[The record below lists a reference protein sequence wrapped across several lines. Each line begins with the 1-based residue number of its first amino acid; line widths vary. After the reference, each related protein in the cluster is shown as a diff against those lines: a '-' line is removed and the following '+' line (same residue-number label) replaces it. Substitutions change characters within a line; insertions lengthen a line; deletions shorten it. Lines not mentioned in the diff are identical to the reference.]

1 MTTFEDGFAAAE
13 KAADSVLTALKSYS
27 LLAAQLRKAARDGNI
42 AAVRRTS
49 QQLQNRI
56 GLIQQEVANAAGA
69 WPFAPEAER
78 DYLESQYSE
87 ELKEEAGKKGLQVF
101 DRDGRLI
108 VHPSVVRVMPGDRA
122 VELNRRRT
130 SAIRPSKIMADLEKL
145 QKSPSR
151 SNPQQ
156 TLERLYRTYLGLLA
170 RSDIADRLR
179 LGEVG
184 QVIQLS
190 LIYDMWTGGPGSGR
204 DYSQLDFAR
213 DLYNLETSGVRQVR
227 AGPRVSFPA
236 STGTR
241 NPRATFSFVGPDGE
255 PSCTTAFNSQ
265 DSSNDQFLVDFRVA

>member
-27 LLAAQLRKAARDGNI
+27 LLATQLRKAARDGNI

-56 GLIQQEVANAAGA
+56 GLIQQEVANASDA
-69 WPFAPEAER
+69 WPFDPEAER
-78 DYLESQYSE
+78 DYLERQYAG

-108 VHPSVVRVMPGDRA
+108 AHPSVVRVMPGERA
-122 VELNRRRT
+122 VQINRRQMST
-130 SAIRPSKIMADLEKL
+130 IRPSKVIGVLEDL
-145 QKSPSR
+145 QKRPPR

-156 TLERLYRTYLGLLA
+156 FLESLYAEYLEKTPGTVDQLK
-170 RSDIADRLR
+170 

-184 QVIQLS
+184 QVIQLNR
-190 LIYDMWTGGPGSGR
+190 IYESWTRRPEFR
-204 DYSQLDFAR
+204 REYSRLDFAR
-213 DLYNLETSGVRQVR
+213 DLYALETSDIRQVR

-241 NPRATFSFVGPDGE
+241 GTRGTIYFVGPNGDIVLYYGI
-255 PSCTTAFNSQ
+255 
-265 DSSNDQFLVDFRVA
+265 QFSGAGR

>member
-56 GLIQQEVANAAGA
+56 GLIQQEVANASGA
-69 WPFAPEAER
+69 WPFDPEAER
-78 DYLESQYSE
+78 GYLERQYAE

-108 VHPSVVRVMPGDRA
+108 VHPSVVRVMPGERA
-122 VELNRRRT
+122 VQINRRQMST
-130 SAIRPSKIMADLEKL
+130 IRPSKVVGVLEDL
-145 QKSPSR
+145 QKRPPR

-156 TLERLYRTYLGLLA
+156 FLESLYRAYLELA
-170 RSDIADRLR
+170 RSDTAERLR

-184 QVIQLS
+184 QVVQLS
-190 LIYDMWTGGPGSGR
+190 RIYNLWTGRPGSGR

-213 DLYNLETSGVRQVR
+213 DLYALETSDIRQV
-227 AGPRVSFPA
+227 GTGGRVSFPA
-236 STGTR
+236 SAGTR
-241 NPRATFSFVGPDGE
+241 NPRGTISFVGPNGE
-255 PSCTTAFNSQ
+255 TVLYYGI
-265 DSSNDQFLVDFRVA
+265 QFSGVGQ

>member
-56 GLIQQEVANAAGA
+56 SLIQQEVANAAGA
-69 WPFAPEAER
+69 WPFDPEAER
-78 DYLESQYSE
+78 DYLERQYAQ

-101 DRDGRLI
+101 DRDGQLI
-108 VHPSVVRVMPGDRA
+108 AHPSVVRVMPGERA
-122 VELNRRRT
+122 LQINRRQMST
-130 SAIRPSKIMADLEKL
+130 IRPSKVVGVLEDL
-145 QKSPSR
+145 QKRPPR
-151 SNPQQ
+151 FNPQQ
-156 TLERLYRTYLGLLA
+156 FLESLYRAYLALA
-170 RSDIADRLR
+170 RSDTADRLR

-190 LIYDMWTGGPGSGR
+190 LIYELFTGLPGAGR
-204 DYSQLDFAR
+204 DYSQLDFSR
-213 DLYNLETSGVRQVR
+213 DLYALETSDIRQV
-227 AGPRVSFPA
+227 GTGGRVSFPA

-241 NPRATFSFVGPDGE
+241 NPRGTISFVGPNGE
-255 PSCTTAFNSQ
+255 TVLYYGIQFSGASQ
-265 DSSNDQFLVDFRVA
+265 